1 MCLGTCDFQMK
12 KHVSVP
18 GMSRMPWNSLP
29 NLFAK
34 LCTHILLYL
43 SDLMRC
49 RYSRTAPVSLL
60 RTAPMKCSGV
70 FSVKC
75 CLLYWSRCAARAY
88 PCRCTGAFVIG
99 GGSCT
104 SVRMCS
110 AMTQFIM
117 CAVCAWRRVC
127 AVLVEGVCARG
138 ERRRSVGGKYSSSVS
153 SSMMAGRSL
162 RLGGALVGKM
172 VPVVRMGCWTSL
184 GRHIATGS
192 SSISGHGAWTGGG
205 VGARGGTSPRRIVR
219 RV

>member
-1 MCLGTCDFQMK
+1 
-12 KHVSVP
+12 
-18 GMSRMPWNSLP
+18 MPWNSLP
-29 NLFAK
+29 NSFAK

-49 RYSRTAPVSLL
+49 RYSRTAPVSSS

-75 CLLYWSRCAARAY
+75 CSLYWSRCAARAY

-104 SVRMCS
+104 LVRMCL

-117 CAVCAWRRVC
+117 CAVLAWRRVC

-138 ERRRSVGGKYSSSVS
+138 ERRRSVGGKDSSSVS
-153 SSMMAGRSL
+153 SLMMAGRSPW
-162 RLGGALVGKM
+162 LGGALVGGM
-172 VPVVRMGCWTSL
+172 VPLVRMGCWTLL

-192 SSISGHGAWTGGG
+192 SSISGRGAWTGGG
-205 VGARGGTSPRRIVR
+205 VGARGGTSPRRSVR

>member
-1 MCLGTCDFQMK
+1 
-12 KHVSVP
+12 
-18 GMSRMPWNSLP
+18 MPWNSLP
-29 NLFAK
+29 NSFAK

-49 RYSRTAPVSLL
+49 RYSRTAPVSSS

-75 CLLYWSRCAARAY
+75 CSLYWSRCAARAY

-104 SVRMCS
+104 LVRMCL

-117 CAVCAWRRVC
+117 CAVLAWRRVC

-138 ERRRSVGGKYSSSVS
+138 ERRRSVGGIRRLNALF
-153 SSMMAGRSL
+153 AGDSRNFDVAHT
-162 RLGGALVGKM
+162 GGLAKCEITISRFLSIGGRKKM
-172 VPVVRMGCWTSL
+172 V
-184 GRHIATGS
+184 
-192 SSISGHGAWTGGG
+192 
-205 VGARGGTSPRRIVR
+205 
-219 RV
+219 